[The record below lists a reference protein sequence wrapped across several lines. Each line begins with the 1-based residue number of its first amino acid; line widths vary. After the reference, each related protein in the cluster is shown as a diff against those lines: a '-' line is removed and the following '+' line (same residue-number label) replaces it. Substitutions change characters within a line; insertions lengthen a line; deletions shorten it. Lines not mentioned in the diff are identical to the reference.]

1 MKKILFAL
9 MAFAALTISCSKSET
24 PDAPKDPAAYGV
36 KTDDETFY
44 ELTAGKRKTVNVY
57 VETRNGNVDPNNLT
71 VTIKADP
78 NLLEKFNKDRE
89 NKALM
94 LPEKAYTFSSKDLTI
109 YKNNKKSLSVQV
121 SMDVLTEMDDT
132 LFVLPIT
139 IASISGSDKAVI
151 ADDAPLY
158 LVLRKKHED
167 IDKGDGTKAKPYLIY
182 TKQDLL
188 DMHEECVPIEAEG
201 GEPIYFKMM
210 QDVDLGMTPDTE
222 DCWEPLNIQDPYK
235 KKVNFDGNG
244 KKIKN
249 LVSAGWNYA
258 SMFGVVYGEVYNV
271 TFENAYIEH
280 ASYAIGVVGGYIG
293 TKGIPANV
301 HNVKVVSSKVVNT
314 GGTKNGVG
322 GICGRVCES
331 TINACL
337 FDGEV
342 QSARDY
348 TGGIFGYDSGVST
361 VTNCITTGKLITTGQ
376 RSGGIGGGFIQAG
389 SNIQNCITT
398 MGISSNSFCV
408 GGILGHANLDKKDA
422 FYDPHDEI
430 SGCIA
435 WCDSLAIRRTAKTN
449 WGSGAIVGFT
459 SPTNTLSNCYRRSD
473 LQPIAKDEEATDYFK
488 FIDQPNASAGNPLT
502 VGISCDFSTT
512 YKAPYNGV
520 AADKSKTASQ
530 VASQLGWDT
539 TIWDLSGNIPAL
551 K

>member
-89 NKALM
+89 NKALI
-94 LPEKAYTFSSKDLTI
+94 LPEKAYTFSAKDLTI

-121 SMDVLTEMDDT
+121 AMDVLTEMDDT

-188 DMHEECVPIEAEG
+188 DMHEECIPVADG
-201 GEPIYFKMM
+201 AEPIYFKMM
-210 QDVDLGMTPDTE
+210 QDVDLEMDSETE
-222 DCWEPLNIQDPYK
+222 DSWEPLNTQDPYK
-235 KKVNFDGNG
+235 KKINFDGNG
-244 KKIKN
+244 KTIKN
-249 LVSAGWNYA
+249 LASIAWTYA

-271 TFENAYIEH
+271 TFENAYIEYS
-280 ASYAIGVVGGYIG
+280 SYAIGVVGGYIG
-293 TKGIPANV
+293 TTGIPAYV
-301 HNVKVVSSKVVNT
+301 HNVKVVNSKVINT

-331 TINACL
+331 TIEACS
-337 FDGEV
+337 FEGEV
-342 QSARDY
+342 ESARDY
-348 TGGIFGYDSGVST
+348 AGGIFGYDAGTST
-361 VTNCITTGKLITTGQ
+361 IKNCISQGLLTTTGQ
-376 RSGGIGGGFIQAG
+376 RCGGIGGGLIKVG
-389 SNIQNCITT
+389 SKIQNCIST
-398 MGISSNSFCV
+398 MGIYSTSYCA
-408 GGILGHANLDKKDA
+408 GGILGHANLDNKSA
-422 FYDPHDEI
+422 FQDPNDEI

-435 WCDSLAIRRTAKTN
+435 WCDSISVRRTAENN

-459 SPTNTLSNCYRRSD
+459 APTNTLSKCYRRAD
-473 LQPIAKDEEATDYFK
+473 LQPAVKEEAADFFK
-488 FIDQPNASAGNPLT
+488 FIDQPDADKSNPLS
-502 VGISCDFSTT
+502 VGIDCDFSTHH
-512 YKAPYNGV
+512 KSPYNGK
-520 AADKSKTASQ
+520 AADKSSTASQ
-530 VASQLGWDT
+530 VAAQIGWDT
-539 TIWDLSGNIPAL
+539 SIWDLTGDIPAL